1 MFYEKIKFSK
11 KEIVSWV
18 LKKTKFRWKIWLF
31 EKNEIF
37 QNFEISRNQIDSFW
51 NSKFSTKNLEKWT
64 PHENLES
71 DGNRNYIIT
80 WCSYSAKIKLQYMKN
95 TFHVAHFDIN
105 MVLSTRNMFTEVRVP
120 KSRGL
125 IGTRFTY
132 APIWQACGKPSTK
145 FPHRGLV
152 ECTSTPRMPYKIF
165 HWFLKRDEF

>member
-1 MFYEKIKFSK
+1 
-11 KEIVSWV
+11 
-18 LKKTKFRWKIWLF
+18 
-31 EKNEIF
+31 
-37 QNFEISRNQIDSFW
+37 
-51 NSKFSTKNLEKWT
+51 
-64 PHENLES
+64 
-71 DGNRNYIIT
+71 
-80 WCSYSAKIKLQYMKN
+80 MKN

-152 ECTSTPRMPYKIF
+152 ECDFTPRFPYRISHSFFKINEFREKIKIF
-165 HWFLKRDEF
+165 PGKFQFFKISGNLEPHQSSAGMFFLTKYHIHIDLQHTLNKVFFAFSYTSSIKTLSTRPMLATSSPFCAGPSLASLAIVSV